1 MFTNSKAKINV
12 VMVVVKAFIIFLVII
27 IVEDDLFHLFNRYL
41 VATLCLLMTR
51 QIWLERELRVKG
63 LNLIG

>member
-12 VMVVVKAFIIFLVII
+12 VMDVAKAFTIYLDNI

-41 VATLCLLMTR
+41 NCHFLFIVDDTNMGRNGTKS
-51 QIWLERELRVKG
+51 KG
-63 LNLIG
+63 T